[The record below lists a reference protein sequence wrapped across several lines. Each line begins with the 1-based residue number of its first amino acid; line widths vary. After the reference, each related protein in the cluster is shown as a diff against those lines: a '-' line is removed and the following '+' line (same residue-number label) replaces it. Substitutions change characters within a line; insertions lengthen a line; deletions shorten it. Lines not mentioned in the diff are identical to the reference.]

1 MLHQDSAPWKDVRAA
16 NGRAASASMG
26 VLAYRSRA
34 VTEPSNVDLDRI
46 LANAQKRNRAEG
58 VTGILLYERGHFF
71 QWLEGP
77 PASLSRVWDS
87 ILRDRRHADIQVLRE
102 NALARRFFKAWHMG
116 FARCKTDR
124 MHRLIESVDAPP
136 KLLEQLAGRPTA
148 LVDPRLNELI
158 SSVVIPR
165 LHQTHLEP
173 AHLQREVVSLATP
186 AVQQGVVIS
195 PQLWHAAQGIG
206 ADLARI
212 LLSEHSEQTAGFVD
226 RLYEEGAS
234 VNSLYDEVFEPAQRH
249 LGEMWQEDLCNDF
262 YLTLALARLQI
273 EVRRIGAHSA
283 RRVPYSPGARSVLM
297 SPQPGE
303 LHGVGIAMS
312 SELFYRGGWDVT
324 CEFPINDATVCDLV
338 HGRWFDVLELSLSDA
353 LRRDHQLP
361 AMRKTIVAARAA
373 SLNPTLTVMVHGR
386 SFFEQPRAYREIG
399 ADSDCMTPPGSGA
412 PLGL

>member
-1 MLHQDSAPWKDVRAA
+1 MLHQDSAPWKDVRAD

-249 LGEMWQEDLCNDF
+249 LGEMWQEDLC
-262 YLTLALARLQI
+262 LT
-273 EVRRIGAHSA
+273 RREPA
-283 RRVPYSPGARSVLM
+283 PY
-297 SPQPGE
+297 
-303 LHGVGIAMS
+303 
-312 SELFYRGGWDVT
+312 
-324 CEFPINDATVCDLV
+324 
-338 HGRWFDVLELSLSDA
+338 
-353 LRRDHQLP
+353 
-361 AMRKTIVAARAA
+361 
-373 SLNPTLTVMVHGR
+373 
-386 SFFEQPRAYREIG
+386 
-399 ADSDCMTPPGSGA
+399 
-412 PLGL
+412 

>member
-1 MLHQDSAPWKDVRAA
+1 MLHQDSAPWKDVRAEI
-16 NGRAASASMG
+16 GRAASTSMG

-34 VTEPSNVDLDRI
+34 VAEPNSFDLDRI
-46 LANAQKRNRAEG
+46 LAAAQKRNRAEG
-58 VTGILLYERGHFF
+58 VTGILIYERGHFF

-77 PASLSRVWDS
+77 PDSLSRVWDS

-116 FARCKTDR
+116 FARCKTGR

-136 KLLEQLAGRPTA
+136 KMLEQLAGRPTA
-148 LVDPRLNELI
+148 LVDPRLNALI
-158 SSVVIPR
+158 SDLVIPR
-165 LHQTHLEP
+165 LHQ
-173 AHLQREVVSLATP
+173 AHLQQTQLQQAVGAFATP
-186 AVQQGVVIS
+186 TVQQDVVIT
-195 PQLWHAAQGIG
+195 PQLWHAANGMG

-212 LLSEHSEQTAGFVD
+212 LLSEHSERTAGFVD
-226 RLYEEGAS
+226 RLYEAGAS
-234 VNSLYDEVFEPAQRH
+234 VNTLYDEVFEPAQRY
-249 LGEMWQEDLCNDF
+249 LGELWQEDLCNDF

-283 RRVPYSPGARSVLM
+283 RRVPYQPGARSVLM

-324 CEFPINDATVCDLV
+324 CEFPLNDDTVCHLV
-338 HGRWFDVLELSLSDA
+338 HDRWFDVLELSLSDA

-361 AMRKTIVAARAA
+361 AMRKTICAARAA
-373 SLNPTLTVMVHGR
+373 SLNPTLTVLVHGR
-386 SFFEQPRAYREIG
+386 SFFERPSAYREIG
-399 ADSDCMTPPGSGA
+399 ADSDCVAPPGSGA
-412 PLGL
+412 PLGV